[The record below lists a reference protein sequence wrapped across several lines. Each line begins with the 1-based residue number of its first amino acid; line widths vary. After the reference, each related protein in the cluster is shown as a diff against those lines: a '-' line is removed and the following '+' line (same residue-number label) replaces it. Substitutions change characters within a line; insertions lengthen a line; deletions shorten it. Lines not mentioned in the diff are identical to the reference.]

1 MEKQAY
7 SKKTV
12 ILCAVCLTV
21 IAAASFVAMN
31 AFTRPVFGNNRDWQ
45 VCFLVLAVC
54 LIVSAAVKK
63 SAIVLAISA
72 AAAVGMYFYTPFY
85 GALFFPVAL
94 QAALWEA
101 AREETTGGRVTFAVA
116 LVLVPATIPL
126 RVRWWQFMSYNA
138 QSDGKIDSII
148 EACVC
153 LAGLLLL
160 LALWAL
166 LLSKSVRKAAAAK
179 KKPAKKRGRDLKK
192 TPGGSFL
199 PVVYAVCALH
209 TALVCVSFI
218 QLFSGVY
225 VRTLFLAN
233 ALFVGYLLFRQE
245 QTLCEWRQKII
256 NQMT

>member
-1 MEKQAY
+1 MEKQIC

-12 ILCAVCLTV
+12 ILCAACLV
-21 IAAASFVAMN
+21 MIAAAAFVAMN
-31 AFTRPVFGNNRDWQ
+31 NFTRPVFGNDRAWQ
-45 VCFLVLAVC
+45 VSFLVLAVC

-63 SAIVLAISA
+63 PAVVLAVSV
-72 AAAVGMYFYTPFY
+72 AAAVGMFFYTPFY

-101 AREETTGGRVTFAVA
+101 ARKEKNGGLIDFVIG
-116 LVLVPATIPL
+116 LLLVPATIPL
-126 RVRWWQFMSYNA
+126 RVRLWQFMSYNA
-138 QSDGKIDSII
+138 QSDERTDSVI

-160 LALWAL
+160 LALWVL
-166 LLSKSVRKAAAAK
+166 LVVRSLQVAAAAK
-179 KKPAKKRGRDLKK
+179 KQPAKKRGRDLKK
-192 TPGGSFL
+192 TTGGSLL
-199 PVVYAVCALH
+199 PAVYAVCALH
-209 TALVCVSFI
+209 TVLSCVSFI

-245 QTLCEWRQKII
+245 PVLYEWKQKII
-256 NQMT
+256 KQAT